1 MIDSMEKLAES
12 SFSASTVNIDNV
24 FTTDYR
30 IYKVIFSNV
39 RFSSGSN
46 AIDGRLLNSS
56 GNAITAT
63 NYRRAVERVKD
74 TGSFNQFRSTGQRLY
89 G

>member
-46 AIDGRLLNSS
+46 AIDRG
-56 GNAITAT
+56 I
-63 NYRRAVERVKD
+63 K
-74 TGSFNQFRSTGQRLY
+74 
-89 G
+89 